1 MGAINW
7 RLVSGWLGL
16 LCAGSQVVAAPYK
29 VRVWQNDYIGTVL
42 AIHFINETDYNE
54 KFYQKV
60 TYFHEDFVSDGKF
73 VMASCPKHQ
82 WSGDDAGHFKLA
94 GNPGAKCN
102 LAVIHK
108 GELKLC
114 GWSSGWTEY
123 IPQAKA
129 ALNRISFVGCSK
141 CANIPAWWDRWLIA
155 HMVEYTV
162 DDQQFP
168 PWMFDSPYS
177 RDPQVTINNN
187 QITGIDAPFT
197 PPDGGIDDVNGRFII
212 SDPGAG
218 PEWEW
223 FPGYGSNTNSL
234 NVADPDSLAPLQDYF
249 DAAWLRERSFL
260 NDAYTSLN
268 GMLTTLDG
276 RLVSLNS
283 GLALVEE
290 AIGDAT
296 GVMHADLLQLNAS
309 VLSLAGSGSCG
320 TGTTYN
326 DAGLRSDL
334 AGFRADVNG
343 HWQSLG
349 DNVRVWVHD
358 AVGASVEA
366 AKAQDE
372 VFYQYVRERDN
383 ELNSAASG
391 VTFEDFQSVPLTPF
405 EVFTETPVVADE
417 QGMFDSEFSS
427 SVGKIA
433 EFGAVFDS
441 WRLNISTMGNQLVGN
456 WSSLGQEPVG
466 NWSLPCGMFGS
477 KTVDMTSFNNW
488 WKIIRGV
495 EVIAVWLLFLWA
507 IMRLLKDAVA

>member
-1 MGAINW
+1 MGAINR
-7 RLVSGWLGL
+7 RLVLGWLGL
-16 LCAGSQVVAAPYK
+16 LCAGSQVAAAPYT
-29 VRVWQNDYIGTVL
+29 VRIWQNDYIGTVL
-42 AIHFINETDYNE
+42 AIHFINETDFQE
-54 KFYQKV
+54 KFYAKV
-60 TYFHEDFVSDGKF
+60 QYYHEDVCSDGKF
-73 VMASCPKHQ
+73 PTPSCPYHR
-82 WSGDDAGHFKLA
+82 WTGDDAGHFKLA
-94 GNPGAKCN
+94 GNNGAKVN
-102 LAVIHK
+102 VVVLQYGK
-108 GELKLC
+108 YKMC
-114 GWSSGWTEY
+114 GWSSGWTSY
-123 IPQAKA
+123 APQAKA
-129 ALNRISFVGCSK
+129 ALSTTAFVGCSK
-141 CANIPAWWDRWLIA
+141 CADIPAWWDRWLIA
-155 HMVEYTV
+155 HMVPYTL
-162 DDQQFP
+162 DDQQYP

-177 RDPQVTINNN
+177 PNPQVTINNN
-187 QITGIDAPFT
+187 NVTGVNT
-197 PPDGGIDDVNGRFII
+197 SLVPPSGGIDDVNGRFII

-260 NDAYTSLN
+260 NDAYSNLN

-283 GLALVEE
+283 GSALVEE

-296 GVMHADLLQLNAS
+296 GIVHADLLQLNAS
-309 VLSLAGSGSCG
+309 VLSLAGSGSGG

-358 AVGASVEA
+358 AVGASVDA

-372 VFYQYVRERDN
+372 VFYQYVRDRDN
-383 ELNSAASG
+383 AVNSAAVG
-391 VTFEDFQSVPLTPF
+391 VTFDDFQSVPLTPF
-405 EVFTETPVVADE
+405 ESFTETPVLADE
-417 QGMFDSEFSS
+417 VGMFDSEFSS
-427 SVGKIA
+427 TVGKIS

-441 WRLNISTMGNQLVGN
+441 WRLNVATMGNQLVGH

-466 NWSLPCGMFGS
+466 NWSFPCGMYGT

-488 WKIIRGV
+488 WRIIRAV